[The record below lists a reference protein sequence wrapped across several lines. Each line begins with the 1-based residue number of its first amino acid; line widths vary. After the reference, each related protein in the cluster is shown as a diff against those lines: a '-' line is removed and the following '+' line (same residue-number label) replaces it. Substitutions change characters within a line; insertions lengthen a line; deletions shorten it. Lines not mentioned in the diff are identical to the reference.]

1 MGPVQKKK
9 TDNVADQ
16 GPTSLFLFTPSSP
29 VRRLT
34 NWFVNSPVFE
44 WTIIITIIANCVVMS
59 LDDKLPVHDKTVLS
73 LQMEDLEPIF
83 MIIFTI
89 EMCTKIL
96 ALGFI
101 LHKNSYMRNLWNI
114 MDFIVVVSGFLPL
127 ILPAGLE
134 GSINLNTLR
143 TFRVLRPLKLVS
155 GVPSLQVVMS
165 SIGKAIGPL
174 VNIAL
179 LLLFAVIIFAIVG
192 LEFYAGALNTT
203 CYSLDDL
210 NTIVTEGE
218 GGAPCFPGQEKKA
231 PMGSY
236 TCNIQKSVC
245 LEKWEGPNSGITS
258 FDNIG
263 LAMLTVFQCVSM
275 EGWTPILYWTNDA
288 IGSAYNWIFFIPL
301 IVVGSFFMLNLVLGV
316 LSGEFAKEKD
326 RVESRA
332 GFLLLKE
339 EQKLEREMNGYM
351 NWICKAE
358 DLVLAEERTSEYDK
372 KRIVEARRKA
382 AEGKRKQKTEE
393 EELAGATSEFWA
405 RIRRARICIRRMC
418 KQQWWFWLVIILVF
432 LNTCTV
438 AVEHYNQ
445 PQWLTIFLYYAEFLF
460 LGAFVFEMC
469 IRLYALG
476 PFIYFSSAFNRFDC
490 VVITGSIFEVLWVNL
505 QPRAGSFGLSGLRA
519 LRLLRV
525 FKVTKYWSPLR
536 NLVIALMN
544 ALSSIMSLLF
554 LLFLFIFIFALL
566 GMQLFGG
573 SFNFPDETPTSNFN
587 TIINALLT
595 VFQVLTEEDWNN
607 VMYTAIVSQGGRH
620 NGGII
625 YSIYFVMLTLLGNYC
640 LLNVFLAIACDS
652 LDQAAELTA
661 AEEAEK
667 ERQEEEQERQR
678 LREQQELK
686 AIGAD
691 GQLGDEL
698 RGDEEEGGEPPLPDM
713 DDEDQ
718 VRPILPY
725 SSLFILTST
734 NPFRVGLHWFV
745 TKPFFDGFIM
755 IVILLSSAS
764 LAAEDPVEE
773 HHPRNLLLQYF
784 DYVFTAI
791 FAIECLL
798 KILDLGACAH
808 PGSYLRDIWN
818 VLDSLVVSCAL
829 ISFYFQGTPMGQK
842 LKSVKLLR
850 VLRPLKMVNRVPALK
865 AVFDCVV
872 TSLKN
877 VFNILIVY
885 MLFLLIFAM
894 VGVQLFNGKFFYC
907 SDASKGNAEE
917 CQGEYF
923 VFGEHGETSPTVER
937 RVWDIKAFN
946 YDNCGAAIITLF
958 AVQTSEGWVDVLQ
971 NSMSSTFEDE
981 GPFPW
986 FSTEMAIFYIVY
998 FVVFPFFFVNIFVAL
1013 VIVTFNELGEAELTD
1028 DIDKNQKS
1036 CIDFVIMA
1044 KPMEVYIPEET
1055 SGCLYQIWRL
1065 VTSPPFENFI
1075 MLLIVLNTVLLMM
1088 KYHGAPLHYT
1098 DILSDC
1104 NLVFTTLFTVECVM
1118 KLSSFG
1124 YKAYFSDAWN
1134 TFDFITVAGSIVDA
1148 TNIVNV
1154 GFLRLFRAARLI
1166 KLLRKSVSIRILLF
1180 TFVQSIKALPYVMML
1195 MVMLFFIYAI
1205 IGMQIFGNIGLDAN
1219 TAIERHNNFRH
1230 IGQAF
1235 MMLFRCSTGE
1245 AWPDIMMA
1253 CVAGRPCDSRA
1264 LQVNKT
1270 TGEIVPKTCGS
1281 SMTYVYFISF
1291 IFLCSFIMLNIV
1303 VAVIMDSFDYL
1314 TRDSSILGSHHLGE
1328 FITVWCEYDPLGEG
1342 KIHYTDMFAL
1352 LKQIDPPLGFGS
1364 KCPDLLA
1371 YKRLVRMNMPVDNEG
1386 KVHFNTT
1393 LFALVRVNLQIFMR
1407 STDEMDQADQELRTT
1422 IGRSWPFTKRDGKLD
1437 LLVPPSSETG
1447 PNKLTVGKIFGGM
1460 LILENWKITKF
1471 GSTPVTKKNLPNGD
1485 AGLNPTKSSLEK
1497 SCSRKSDPTTPTAGG
1512 GTATKS
1518 SGTNTKSK
1526 GKNSKLKNKRDDM
1539 VEKYLNTLEP
1549 PPLPPSNSLGGHG
1562 YGKPRAPD
1570 PPLDDEPLYAN
1581 VDMEFEQH
1589 PPGMEIPSRFLQHS
1603 NQSRAGD
1610 QRERF
1615 RRGASVD
1622 RHREYQT
1629 PQYYDDTYYAQTRE
1643 EQDRRVT
1650 VKHIGSSE
1658 FRPNGKL
1665 ERQWSNP
1672 NLRPRP
1678 GQQAQQQQQGQACPR
1693 QLPQTPKQPPGT
1705 IIVIENV
1712 LPPEATSG
1720 GKNNVVIAGAP
1731 NPPGVS
1737 GSGVSAVPN
1746 TSHRKLPGAA
1756 TLPAVPQTAVRS
1768 GIGGV
1773 VNTAKANQGRSRSLP
1788 RPRTNPVMER
1798 PQGTGRRLP
1807 PTPHHPHQNPLPLA
1821 PTKILP
1827 SRKRELPK
1835 PNSLELGRGREQGFN
1850 FASNVKN
1857 FCSKSMNF
1865 PRLEGSPSHSSSL
1878 ASIEQLHKRL
1888 PSIPPAPGSGRFRS
1902 YRNLLKNS

>member
-316 LSGEFAKEKD
+316 LSGCSILLLLTEFAKEKD

-718 VRPILPY
+718 LD
-725 SSLFILTST
+725 FI
-734 NPFRVGLHWFV
+734 
-745 TKPFFDGFIM
+745 
-755 IVILLSSAS
+755 
-764 LAAEDPVEE
+764 AAEDPVEE

-885 MLFLLIFAM
+885 MFVFAH
-894 VGVQLFNGKFFYC
+894 FC
-907 SDASKGNAEE
+907 HGNAEE

-1124 YKAYFSDAWN
+1124 YKVSKMNY
-1134 TFDFITVAGSIVDA
+1134 G
-1148 TNIVNV
+1148 
-1154 GFLRLFRAARLI
+1154 
-1166 KLLRKSVSIRILLF
+1166 VSIRILLF

-1352 LKQIDPPLGFGS
+1352 LKQI
-1364 KCPDLLA
+1364 
-1371 YKRLVRMNMPVDNEG
+1371 
-1386 KVHFNTT
+1386 
-1393 LFALVRVNLQIFMR
+1393 
-1407 STDEMDQADQELRTT
+1407 
-1422 IGRSWPFTKRDGKLD
+1422 
-1437 LLVPPSSETG
+1437 
-1447 PNKLTVGKIFGGM
+1447 
-1460 LILENWKITKF
+1460 
-1471 GSTPVTKKNLPNGD
+1471 
-1485 AGLNPTKSSLEK
+1485 
-1497 SCSRKSDPTTPTAGG
+1497 
-1512 GTATKS
+1512 
-1518 SGTNTKSK
+1518 
-1526 GKNSKLKNKRDDM
+1526 
-1539 VEKYLNTLEP
+1539 
-1549 PPLPPSNSLGGHG
+1549 
-1562 YGKPRAPD
+1562 
-1570 PPLDDEPLYAN
+1570 
-1581 VDMEFEQH
+1581 
-1589 PPGMEIPSRFLQHS
+1589 
-1603 NQSRAGD
+1603 
-1610 QRERF
+1610 
-1615 RRGASVD
+1615 
-1622 RHREYQT
+1622 
-1629 PQYYDDTYYAQTRE
+1629 
-1643 EQDRRVT
+1643 
-1650 VKHIGSSE
+1650 
-1658 FRPNGKL
+1658 
-1665 ERQWSNP
+1665 
-1672 NLRPRP
+1672 
-1678 GQQAQQQQQGQACPR
+1678 
-1693 QLPQTPKQPPGT
+1693 
-1705 IIVIENV
+1705 
-1712 LPPEATSG
+1712 
-1720 GKNNVVIAGAP
+1720 
-1731 NPPGVS
+1731 
-1737 GSGVSAVPN
+1737 
-1746 TSHRKLPGAA
+1746 
-1756 TLPAVPQTAVRS
+1756 
-1768 GIGGV
+1768 
-1773 VNTAKANQGRSRSLP
+1773 
-1788 RPRTNPVMER
+1788 
-1798 PQGTGRRLP
+1798 
-1807 PTPHHPHQNPLPLA
+1807 
-1821 PTKILP
+1821 
-1827 SRKRELPK
+1827 
-1835 PNSLELGRGREQGFN
+1835 
-1850 FASNVKN
+1850 
-1857 FCSKSMNF
+1857 
-1865 PRLEGSPSHSSSL
+1865 
-1878 ASIEQLHKRL
+1878 
-1888 PSIPPAPGSGRFRS
+1888 
-1902 YRNLLKNS
+1902 